1 MASNLFLNKAS
12 KASQPKPTNNKHFK
26 TSKEEQTAP
35 IQNNATIYRAGQ
47 NPNKK
52 HITYDDDDDAS
63 LNINASSHITDH
75 LQRNQQPTFV
85 DVLKHRRDHLGRA
98 ITKRQIISNKR
109 HEPPLITPTQ
119 ETQQPLKHTPHQ
131 PTIPKNEPTTTK
143 MESSDESSEDDF
155 DMDNLTV
162 PDVTDSV
169 TTNNNPN
176 EADDIREKFKKRLQ
190 IQKEAELESAPVIV
204 ANNIGVADHEEE
216 SEDESSSEYETDS
229 SSDESES
236 HNPRN
241 RKITFLSKK
250 QRENYN
256 AQSNK
261 MSLDEEAEM
270 VEEMEIEKEEKL
282 KQETSEAVLDYI
294 RQRDK
299 QEREGG
305 DESDE
310 EAEMVE
316 EMEIEKE
323 EKLKQET
330 SEAVLDY
337 IRQRDKQEREG
348 GDESD
353 EEMPDDN
360 DDLEVEEA
368 QKAFEAWKLREIKR
382 NLRDETAREQRVKEK
397 EELERRRKMTDDE
410 ILRENEK
417 LGLNKA
423 GKKKGNMKF
432 MQKYYHQGV
441 FYRDGSIVEDGVLDR
456 NFNAPTGEDKWIN
469 FEKVP
474 EAMKRKNFGKMSQS
488 KWTHLAN
495 EDTTFDKEEREWF
508 KKKNSM
514 NEEEKKRMKNTKYQ
528 FRHRAH
534 QDNFWFQRGG
544 NGALERPSYKKGN
557 MESANR
563 RFERTFDR
571 EERDKM
577 RGRDPRDDG
586 SKGNKGS
593 QEGKNKR

>member
-143 MESSDESSEDDF
+143 MDSSDESSEDDF

-169 TTNNNPN
+169 PTNNNPN

-204 ANNIGVADHEEE
+204 TNNIGVADHEEE
-216 SEDESSSEYETDS
+216 SEDESSSEYETDT
-229 SSDESES
+229 SSDESDA

-261 MSLDEEAEM
+261 MSL
-270 VEEMEIEKEEKL
+270 
-282 KQETSEAVLDYI
+282 
-294 RQRDK
+294 
-299 QEREGG
+299 
-305 DESDE
+305 DE

-397 EELERRRKMTDDE
+397 EELERRRKMTDAE

-577 RGRDPRDDG
+577 RGRDPREIWRVRI
-586 SKGNKGS
+586 
-593 QEGKNKR
+593 EGLRGHLTEKREIK